1 MPAPPLWTSLQRE
14 TPVPP
19 PRRPPK
25 KPTGQHARQT
35 RSWTLSTA
43 ATPPLTRARAAGDDR
58 YMVHVVT
65 RNDGRS
71 YEFLNGAPVHPS
83 DAASVRCDC
92 SSVAHL
98 IAGSGEPLNLGR
110 KTREWSTAQRRAIS
124 VRDGGHCRFP
134 VLIGAA

>member
-1 MPAPPLWTSLQRE
+1 MTGTPTVPAPALRTSLQRE

-25 KPTGQHARQT
+25 EPTGQHARQT
-35 RSWTLSTA
+35 
-43 ATPPLTRARAAGDDR
+43 TPPLTQARAAGDDR